1 MHICVYIKSMHLQNT
16 NNTNNTNNANK
27 NINTIYYTIYI
38 AMTIKHLVLCGG
50 GPSIFR
56 TIGALYHLEDQQFWN
71 IANIETIYATSAG
84 ALFGAML
91 CLKFD
96 HDTITNYLIN
106 RPWHEAYPIKMS
118 QIMEFY
124 SKKGIYD
131 HKFAEII
138 FKPLLRAKGLPL
150 TITLKEFFEF
160 SNIEFHVYSL
170 EINQFKTVDISY
182 KSHPDLPLLD
192 SIVMTCAIP
201 MLFTPFCKNNECYI
215 DGGIF
220 KNYPLNHCIDDG
232 HLPDEILGT
241 RFNYVRVDPCIKRP
255 PNPSPSSNLETDDT
269 GSSKISFE
277 KKEENDG
284 CPSENVNPRCKSI
297 ITDESNI
304 MDFLINIFG
313 KFIHHAGTELQQNS
327 IPYEI
332 ICDTMHVEY
341 HTLKQAAYSQSYRK
355 DMMDCGL
362 EHAKQFLAKHGKDA
376 IKEETPEISDIAK
389 DIE

>member
-1 MHICVYIKSMHLQNT
+1 
-16 NNTNNTNNANK
+16 
-27 NINTIYYTIYI
+27 
-38 AMTIKHLVLCGG
+38 MTIKHLVLCGG
-50 GPSIFR
+50 GSSIFR
-56 TIGALYHLEDQQFWN
+56 SIGALYHLEDHNFWN
-71 IANIETIYATSAG
+71 ISNIQTIYAASAG
-84 ALFGAML
+84 ALFGTML

-138 FKPLLRAKGLPL
+138 FKPLLRAKGLAL
-150 TITLKEFFEF
+150 TITLKELYEY
-160 SNIEFHVYSL
+160 SNIELHVYSL

-182 KSHPDLPLLD
+182 KTHPDLPLLD

-215 DGGIF
+215 DGGIIS
-220 KNYPLNHCIDDG
+220 NYPLNNCIDDG
-232 HLPDEILGT
+232 HLLDEILGA
-241 RFNYVRVDPCIKRP
+241 RFNYVSVDPCIKRP
-255 PNPSPSSNLETDDT
+255 TNLSSTILETDDT
-269 GSSKISFE
+269 GSSKILFE

-284 CPSENVNPRCKSI
+284 PLSEDEKARRKSI
-297 ITDESNI
+297 ITHESTI

-313 KFIHHAGTELQQNS
+313 KLIKQAGTELKQTR
-327 IPYEI
+327 IPHEI

-341 HTLKQAAYSQSYRK
+341 HTLKQAIYSQTYRK
-355 DMMDCGL
+355 DMMDCGI
-362 EHAKQFLAKHGKDA
+362 EHAKQFLEKHCKDV
-376 IKEETPEISDIAK
+376 IKEETDTDIAK
-389 DIE
+389 DKE

>member
-1 MHICVYIKSMHLQNT
+1 
-16 NNTNNTNNANK
+16 
-27 NINTIYYTIYI
+27 
-38 AMTIKHLVLCGG
+38 MTIKHLVLCGG

-56 TIGALYHLEDQQFWN
+56 TVGALYYLEDQQFWN

-96 HDTITNYLIN
+96 HETITNYIVN

-118 QIMEFY
+118 QLMDFY

-150 TITLKEFFEF
+150 TITLKELYEY
-160 SNIEFHVYSL
+160 SNIELHVYSL
-170 EINQFKTVDISY
+170 ELNQFKTVDISY
-182 KSHPDLPLLD
+182 KTHPDLSLLD
-192 SIVMTCAIP
+192 SLVMTCAVP
-201 MLFTPFCKNNECYI
+201 MLFTPLCKNTECYV
-215 DGGIF
+215 DGGIVA
-220 KNYPLNHCIDDG
+220 NYPLGHCIEDG
-232 HLPDEILGT
+232 RLPDEILGA
-241 RFNYVRVDPCIKRP
+241 RFNYVSVDPCVKKP
-255 PNPSPSSNLETDDT
+255 SNPSPFTNLEPDDQ
-269 GSSKISFE
+269 GSSKILLE
-277 KKEENDG
+277 KKEETDG
-284 CPSENVNPRCKSI
+284 SLSEIERAARKSI
-297 ITDESNI
+297 ITDKSTI
-304 MDFLINIFG
+304 MDFLINILG
-313 KFIHHAGTELQQNS
+313 KLINQAGTEFKQNS

-332 ICDTMHVEY
+332 LCDTMQMEFNAF
-341 HTLKQAAYSQSYRK
+341 KQAVSSQSYRK